1 MHAAPTTKAET
12 LIQLLRHKDG
22 ATLAQMTKAT
32 GWQGSV
38 IVMSREQTNRR
49 YPQPQQDLAALVH
62 DLEALAAMD
71 LAQMR
76 TLWSSRLERPYPPNL
91 RSPEIFR
98 GLLGYRLREKH
109 HGGLPVAVRKE
120 LRRVEAK
127 SLAGKTNDLAPRL
140 NIGVRLEREWQ
151 GTLHAIDVVDGG
163 FRHHDVVYQSLS
175 EVARAITGTR
185 WSGPRF
191 FGLKAST

>member
-1 MHAAPTTKAET
+1 
-12 LIQLLRHKDG
+12 
-22 ATLAQMTKAT
+22 
-32 GWQGSV
+32 
-38 IVMSREQTNRR
+38 MSREQATRR
-49 YPQPQQDLAALVH
+49 HRQPQQDPASLAQ
-62 DLEALAAMD
+62 DLDALAAID

-76 TLWSSRLERPYPPNL
+76 TLWSSRLERSYPPNL

-109 HGGLPVAVRKE
+109 HGGLPAAVRKE

-127 SLAGKTNDLAPRL
+127 SIAGKTDDLIPRL

-151 GTLHAIDVVDGG
+151 GTLHEIDVVDGG

>member
-1 MHAAPTTKAET
+1 
-12 LIQLLRHKDG
+12 
-22 ATLAQMTKAT
+22 
-32 GWQGSV
+32 
-38 IVMSREQTNRR
+38 MSREQTNRL
-49 YPQPQQDLAALVH
+49 YPQPHKDPAPYAQDL
-62 DLEALAAMD
+62 DALAAMD

-98 GLLGYRLREKH
+98 GLLGYRLRERH

-127 SLAGKTNDLAPRL
+127 SKAGKTDDLVPHL

-151 GTLHAIDVVDGG
+151 GTLHEIDVVDGG
-163 FRHHDVVYQSLS
+163 FRHRDVVYQSLS

-191 FGLKAST
+191 FGLKASK

>member
-1 MHAAPTTKAET
+1 
-12 LIQLLRHKDG
+12 
-22 ATLAQMTKAT
+22 
-32 GWQGSV
+32 
-38 IVMSREQTNRR
+38 MSRKQAN
-49 YPQPQQDLAALVH
+49 PHPAQPHQDPPVLAK

-91 RSPEIFR
+91 RSPEILR
-98 GLLGYRLREKH
+98 GLLGYRLREHH
-109 HGGLPVAVRKE
+109 HGGLPIALRKK

-127 SLAGKTNDLAPRL
+127 AKAGKTDDLVPHL
-140 NIGVRLEREWQ
+140 GIGVRLEREWQ
-151 GTLHAIDVVDGG
+151 GVLHEIDVVDGG
-163 FRHHDVVYQSLS
+163 FRHHGVVYQSLS

>member
-1 MHAAPTTKAET
+1 
-12 LIQLLRHKDG
+12 
-22 ATLAQMTKAT
+22 
-32 GWQGSV
+32 V

-49 YPQPQQDLAALVH
+49 YQQPQQDPAALAR
-62 DLEALAAMD
+62 DLDTLAAMN

-76 TLWSSRLERPYPPNL
+76 TLWSSRLERPYPPSL

-120 LRRVEAK
+120 LRRIETK
-127 SLAGKTNDLAPRL
+127 SKAGKTDDLVPRL
-140 NIGVRLEREWQ
+140 NVGVRLEREWQ
-151 GTLHAIDVVDGG
+151 GTLHEVDVVGGG